1 MKTASLAGTAVFLL
15 AVLVGCGGPS
25 LSPLPEDATVL
36 AFGDS
41 LTYGTGAPHD
51 AAYPAVLAQL
61 TGLTVVNAGVPGE
74 VSAAGRERLPAAL
87 DEHKPDLVLLVH
99 GGNDTLRKLPP
110 EDTRANLRAMV
121 ESGRRAGARVA
132 MLGVPGRSFTL
143 SAPDF
148 YEEVARE
155 LAVPIDSGTLP
166 RLLRDRSLK
175 SDPVHLNAA
184 GYRRLAE
191 AVQALLVEA
200 GALP

>member
-1 MKTASLAGTAVFLL
+1 MKLAALRATAVFLL
-15 AVLVGCGGPS
+15 AVLAGCGGPS
-25 LSPLPEDATVL
+25 LDPLPADATVL

-41 LTYGTGAPHD
+41 LTYGTGAPRD
-51 AAYPAVLAQL
+51 AAYPVVLARL
-61 TGLTVVNAGVPGE
+61 TGLTVINAGVPGE
-74 VSAAGRERLPAAL
+74 VSAAGRERLPEL
-87 DEHKPDLVLLVH
+87 LEEHRPDLVFLVH

-110 EDTRANLRAMV
+110 EETRANLHAMV
-121 ESGRRAGARVA
+121 EAGRSAGAQVA

-143 SAPDF
+143 SAPAF
-148 YEEVARE
+148 YEEVAEE
-155 LAVPIDSGTLP
+155 LVVPIDSGTLP
-166 RLLRDRSLK
+166 GLLRDRSLK

>member
-1 MKTASLAGTAVFLL
+1 MGVAFRRGIAVLLL

-25 LSPLPEDATVL
+25 LDPLPADATVL

-41 LTYGTGAPHD
+41 LTYGTGAARD
-51 AAYPAVLAQL
+51 AAYPAVLARL
-61 TGLTVVNAGVPGE
+61 TGLTVINAGVPGE
-74 VSAAGRERLPAAL
+74 VSAAGRERLPAL
-87 DEHKPDLVLLVH
+87 LEEHRPDLVLLVH

-110 EDTRANLRAMV
+110 EETRANLRAMV
-121 ESGRRAGARVA
+121 EAGRSAGAQVA

-143 SAPDF
+143 SAPAF
-148 YEEVARE
+148 YEEVAEE
-155 LAVPIDSGTLP
+155 LVVPIDSGTLP
-166 RLLRDRSLK
+166 GLLRDRSLK